1 MIDSLPIGPNQFR
14 LALAQYSDELSTEF
28 MLDTYRRKGP
38 MVNHIRNYFTLK
50 GGGPVQVGDAL
61 SEAYETF
68 FQKSA
73 DEKEKQNVIV
83 ILTSAPSED
92 DVREAARSLH
102 SLGVKIIAIGTKEA
116 SYNEL
121 FEMATPPYHYKNP
134 VIEELPKFS
143 EYMPQII
150 DDIIQVNIS
159 DLVEISTLDYSDIAV
174 QEGKLCY
181 FMSVPWRVIIIFNI
195 LIKKINQKNW
205 TILHCISKC

>member
-1 MIDSLPIGPNQFR
+1 MIDSLPIGPNQYR

-50 GGGPVQVGDAL
+50 GGGSVQIGDAL
-61 SEAYETF
+61 DGAYETF

-73 DEKEKQNVIV
+73 DEKKKQNIIV

-92 DVREAARSLH
+92 DVGKTARSLQ

-116 SYNEL
+116 SYNDL
-121 FEMATPPYHYKNP
+121 FEMATPPFHYKNP

-159 DLVEISTLDYSDIAV
+159 DLTEISTLDFSDIAV
-174 QEGKLCY
+174 QEGKQCY
-181 FMSVPWRVIIIFNI
+181 FMSFPWRVMIILNI
-195 LIKKINQKNW
+195 LMKKIHQKNW
-205 TILHCISKC
+205 TILHCIYKC